1 MAKYN
6 VYNGQFKC
14 QQCGAEVYSLRSYPE
29 LKELTWMCEDKH
41 VSRVNLN
48 IIKKTKKDYERKE
61 RK

>member
-14 QQCGAEVYSLRSYPE
+14 QQCGAEVSSLRSYPE

-48 IIKKTKKDYERKE
+48 ITKKTKKDYEREK

>member
-6 VYNGQFKC
+6 VYSGQFKC
-14 QQCGAEVYSLRSYPE
+14 QQCGAEVSSLRSYPE
-29 LKELTWMCEDKH
+29 LKELTWMCENKH